1 MSKETIMTLRFSLP
15 EAEVVEVEV
24 KNLLNGGYA
33 GRHQDHVR
41 AHIEELAALGVP
53 GPTVVPTMY
62 PVASYLAQQAT
73 TVPVQHGR
81 TSGEVEWAIIVD
93 DRNDLLLTLAC
104 DHTDRELEVH
114 GIAWSKNASP
124 DVLASEAWRLSE
136 VEDHID
142 QLTLTAWVTN
152 DGREEE
158 IQTASLAD
166 LLPPSHWVVV
176 LKERNLLQPGT
187 VLLSGTVNMREGVNQ
202 FANAWRAELR
212 DPVLERS
219 IALAYDVVPMAEPI
233 G

>member
-1 MSKETIMTLRFSLP
+1 MTLRFSLP
-15 EAEVVEVEV
+15 GAEVAEVEV
-24 KNLLNGGYA
+24 KHLLNGGYA
-33 GRHQDHVR
+33 GRRQEHVR
-41 AHIEELAALGVP
+41 AHIEELAALGIP

-62 PVASYLAQQAT
+62 PVATYLAQQASSI
-73 TVPVQHGR
+73 PVQHGR

-93 DRNDLLLTLAC
+93 DHGDVLLTLAC

-136 VEDHID
+136 LEDHID
-142 QLTLTAWVTN
+142 ELTLTAWVTN
-152 DGREEE
+152 EGKEEE
-158 IQTASLAD
+158 IQTATLAD
-166 LLPPSHWVVV
+166 LLPPSHWVEV
-176 LKERNLLQPGT
+176 LKERDLLQPGT

-212 DPVLERS
+212 DPILDRT